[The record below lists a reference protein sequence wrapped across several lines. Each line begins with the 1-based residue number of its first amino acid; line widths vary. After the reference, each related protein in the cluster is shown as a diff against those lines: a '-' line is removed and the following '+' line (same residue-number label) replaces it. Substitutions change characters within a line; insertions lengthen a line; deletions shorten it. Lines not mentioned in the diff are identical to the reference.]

1 MLLRYTGTGRRSGEP
16 DFVALMGSLYVRID
30 GEWRLAHY
38 QQTPVPAV
46 DGSG

>member
-16 DFVALMGSLYVRID
+16 NFVALMGSLYVRIA

-38 QQTPVPAV
+38 QQTQFPAV
-46 DGSG
+46 DGLG